1 MAEEK
6 IPPVQD
12 EEDEGY
18 EPDLITLED
27 EEGKEHTFEVIDVL
41 TWEGTYY
48 MALVP
53 WVEDEAQLAEA
64 DLDLVIMKVG
74 NDDEGEYMD
83 VVEDDE
89 EFYQVS
95 KQFEERL
102 NDLYDIQ

>member
-1 MAEEK
+1 
-6 IPPVQD
+6 
-12 EEDEGY
+12 
-18 EPDLITLED
+18 
-27 EEGKEHTFEVIDVL
+27 
-41 TWEGTYY
+41 

>member
-27 EEGKEHTFEVIDVL
+27 EEGKEHTFEVIDAL
-41 TWEGTYY
+41 TWEGTSY

>member
-1 MAEEK
+1 MDCLRRLWSDAVAAV
-6 IPPVQD
+6 P
-12 EEDEGY
+12 
-18 EPDLITLED
+18 
-27 EEGKEHTFEVIDVL
+27 FDVPS
-41 TWEGTYY
+41 TGIGFG
-48 MALVP
+48 AVGS
-53 WVEDEAQLAEA
+53 LARGQIGPSS

>member
-1 MAEEK
+1 
-6 IPPVQD
+6 
-12 EEDEGY
+12 
-18 EPDLITLED
+18 
-27 EEGKEHTFEVIDVL
+27 
-41 TWEGTYY
+41 
-48 MALVP
+48 
-53 WVEDEAQLAEA
+53 
-64 DLDLVIMKVG
+64 MKVG